1 MGISSSGIGSGLDVN
16 GIVTSLMNV
25 ERKPLDQVAKQKT
38 AFESKVSAFGTL
50 KSSLSTFQTAISSLS
65 DPAKFNAQAV
75 TSGDTKVFTATANGQ
90 ATNGISSVTV
100 TQLAKAQKLA
110 MAGVANTTDV
120 IGTGTLTISFGKF
133 TEATTTPVAAASFTP
148 NTAKTDITIDINS
161 ANNTLSGVRDAI
173 NASNSSVSASIV
185 NDGTS
190 NRLVI
195 TSKDTGEV
203 NSLKISVVDAD
214 GNSQDAIGLSQ
225 MAYDPLATSGN
236 GKNLTQLQAAK
247 NALLDVDGIAISKPS
262 NTITDAI
269 QGVTLN
275 LIGTSTVGTSADL
288 TIATDKEKI
297 KESVK
302 GFVDAYNKLDD
313 TLRNL
318 TKYDPSGKSSG
329 VLLGDATVRSVINQ
343 VKGVM
348 TQAIA
353 SGNSI
358 NSLNQIGVSFL
369 GTGKL
374 ALDETKLSKTMDTNF
389 NDLAALFT
397 TSAKTSDA
405 LVSYSGSTSKTL
417 VGTYAV
423 NVTQLGSSILNAAG
437 TINGVTATGNK
448 TNLTGAFGDAS
459 EGLSVTI
466 AGGAIGDRGTV
477 TFTRGYASQLDGLI
491 SKLLK
496 DDGILAAKTD
506 GIKSSIT
513 RLDKQADAI
522 NVRLAAT
529 EARYRAQYTRLD
541 TLIASMQSTSTF
553 LTQQIA
559 SLSANSNS

>member
-275 LIGTSTVGTSADL
+275 LIGISTVGTSADL